1 MNNLFISV
9 LLSAFGH
16 FHFTDIKTDTASQK
30 MTMPINYTFN
40 SVTIY
45 NDILVYITEGEKNE
59 ITVRDE
65 GVAHAIKFKVDAGVL
80 VIHSKKGFFSDKTP
94 ERMIITVKDIRAI
107 TIMDDAEVRTI
118 GELSDK
124 NLTLEIFG
132 DGAIYAN
139 TRAIEVTTFI
149 KGLGKIEVR
158 GNFKNTCV
166 NKDAN
171 GNMITTYK

>member
-1 MNNLFISV
+1 MNHLFISI

-16 FHFTDIKTDTASQK
+16 IYATDTGSQDLV
-30 MTMPINYTFN
+30 MPVNETFN

-45 NDILVYITEGEKNE
+45 RDMVVYIMQGEKNE
-59 ITVRDE
+59 IIVKDKV
-65 GVAHAIKFKVDAGVL
+65 VANVIKFKVDHEVL
-80 VIHSKKGFFSDKTP
+80 VLHGRKSYFTNKRP
-94 ERMIITVKDIRAI
+94 ERIIIRVKDIHAI

-124 NLTLEIFG
+124 NLKLEIFG

-139 TRAIEVTTFI
+139 TCASEVTTFI
-149 KGLGKIEVR
+149 KGLGKIEVT
-158 GNFKNTCV
+158 GNFKNTSV
-166 NKDAN
+166 NRDAY